1 MQTPP
6 IDSIIYTV
14 KDDGVHFFVNAHDQ
28 SGRARHYR
36 WKITETY
43 EYNSKFYSGF
53 IATDTGIIMRP
64 HDQSIQTCWRTIP
77 GNNIMVASTKHLSE
91 SVVSRFPVS
100 FIPNGSLK
108 LSVRYSVLVQQQALT
123 EEAYEYWLSLEKST
137 ETVGGL
143 FDPLPSEVNGNLRSI
158 SHPSE
163 KVIGFFSGGTVHEMR
178 RHLSRKELP
187 EEKLPLFLN
196 NMNFCPLDTIPLS
209 DVGRIPTGS
218 SLVGAI
224 YSQAG
229 GIIGYTSSIQQC
241 IDCRVF
247 GGTTT
252 KPGFWE

>member
-1 MQTPP
+1 
-6 IDSIIYTV
+6 
-14 KDDGVHFFVNAHDQ
+14 
-28 SGRARHYR
+28 
-36 WKITETY
+36 
-43 EYNSKFYSGF
+43 
-53 IATDTGIIMRP
+53 
-64 HDQSIQTCWRTIP
+64 
-77 GNNIMVASTKHLSE
+77 
-91 SVVSRFPVS
+91 
-100 FIPNGSLK
+100 
-108 LSVRYSVLVQQQALT
+108 
-123 EEAYEYWLSLEKST
+123 
-137 ETVGGL
+137 VGGL

-178 RHLSRKELP
+178 RYLSRKELP